1 MSLIDEID
9 AGDKRGIF
17 ASNDTFV
24 NYSTGILPLDY
35 ANGFW
40 LNINDKDGP
49 RQVPITGIMGGTFV
63 SVIGTTGSGKSTLT
77 DQMGY
82 SIIRDFEDGMLFHI
96 DCEQTNLKER
106 MVQIM
111 GCEHTDPRIRLRKDM
126 VHIEDV
132 MEMFNTICEIKEES
146 GNRYKYEV
154 TDKTYGR
161 NSFLSYIPTVFVI
174 DSLPSFNSRDN
185 HSDED
190 LGTNMDAARAARDV
204 TRFFTNC
211 LGRMMKYNITI
222 FTVNHIVP
230 NVLTS
235 QFDRPPRG
243 IMMLKLNEK
252 VNRGYAAQYYS
263 QNYFRVEQNKSNL
276 YKEQDVGF
284 QGCKASI
291 QIAKT
296 KTAFIGSTVDAAF
309 NGPIGFDPIY
319 TLFEFASSVGLVE
332 GRNPYLYIHG
342 LNDMKFSRKDFRRK
356 FTGEPIFRK
365 AFFTVITP
373 YLEAMLG
380 SKQMTTEERIQ
391 YGDFAK
397 AAEDQMLKDDISEFD
412 PEEVKSDVKE
422 AA

>member
-1 MSLIDEID
+1 MSLINELD
-9 AGDKRGIF
+9 AGDKKGIF
-17 ASNDTFV
+17 TSNDTFV

-40 LNINDKDGP
+40 LNINDKEGP

-82 SIIRDFEDGMLFHI
+82 SIIREFEDGMLFHI

-111 GCEHTDPRIRLRKDM
+111 GCEHMDPRIRLKKDM
-126 VHIEDV
+126 IHIEDV
-132 MEMFNTICEIKEES
+132 MEMFNTICEVKEEG
-146 GNRYKYEV
+146 GNKYKYEV
-154 TDKTYGR
+154 KDKTFGR
-161 NSFLSYIPTVFVI
+161 QTFLSYIPSVFII
-174 DSLPSFNSRDN
+174 DSLPSFNSKEN
-185 HSDED
+185 HTEED
-190 LGTNMDAARAARDV
+190 LGTNMDAARAAKDV

-230 NVLTS
+230 NVVAN

-243 IMMLKLNEK
+243 IMMLKPNEK

-263 QNYFRVEQNKSNL
+263 QNYFRVEQMKSNI
-276 YKEQDVGF
+276 YKESDVGF

-296 KTAFIGSTVDAAF
+296 KTAFVGSTVDAAF

-332 GRNPYLYIHG
+332 GRNPYLHIHG
-342 LNDMKFSRKDFRRK
+342 LDNFKFSRKDFRSK
-356 FTGEPIFRK
+356 FTGESNFRH

-380 SKQMTTEERIQ
+380 SKQMTTQERVE
-391 YGDFAK
+391 YGSFAK
-397 AAEDQMLKDDISEFD
+397 AAEEQMLADDISDFN
-412 PEEVKSDVKE
+412 PEEVKSEVK
-422 AA
+422 AV